1 MKYNSNLNSNL
12 KAQKRNPNKVSM
24 HFSKEVEDGAEVNV
38 PLLDQVVHLPVLDL
52 MVLAPHVDARDQAFI
67 LWLESLKA
75 ASTAAAWTTPGPRI
89 PAPGLEAVQ
98 HLPHS

>member
-1 MKYNSNLNSNL
+1 MKRLNSL
-12 KAQKRNPNKVSM
+12 KDRMRNPSKVSM

-38 PLLDQVVHLPVLDL
+38 PLLDQAVHLPVLDL
-52 MVLAPHVDARDQAFI
+52 MVLALHVDARDQAFI

-89 PAPGLEAVQ
+89 PAPGLEDVQ
-98 HLPHS
+98 LLLHS